1 LDIIDDFARV
11 VPAVVP
17 FAGAIAT
24 ATSEIVTVARESVP
38 WRLG

>member
-1 LDIIDDFARV
+1 MIDDFARGA
-11 VPAVVP
+11 PAVVP
-17 FAGAIAT
+17 FAGATAT